1 MLDKSTESWETA
13 NSQHP
18 VTSNYVALCPGILR
32 VPASVRNQRSAK
44 RRGGEKK
51 EREKKEKEKEKGKRG
66 EGGKNSIRSIRRLTM
81 KREGETSGDRGDV
94 CVRLKVG

>member
-32 VPASVRNQRSAK
+32 VPASVQNQRSAK
-44 RRGGEKK
+44 RRGGKRKKEKK
-51 EREKKEKEKEKGKRG
+51 GKGEREREKGR
-66 EGGKNSIRSIRRLTM
+66 GGKNSIRSIRRLTM

>member
-1 MLDKSTESWETA
+1 MGNGQFSASGDFQLRRIVSGNPPRSRFRAESK
-13 NSQHP
+13 
-18 VTSNYVALCPGILR
+18 
-32 VPASVRNQRSAK
+32 K
-44 RRGGEKK
+44 RKAERGEKK
-51 EREKKEKEKEKGKRG
+51 EREKKEKEKEKGKGG